1 MYVNPYFQLQTTLD
15 ATSAALAES
24 NAQKMQCD
32 NDLAAQK
39 SMSEQLG
46 EQLGEALMM
55 LKMEKEA
62 REQLSETIQMVQQ
75 ASMKV
80 QEEVQ
85 KLQTENVLL
94 QAQVEK
100 LKKEQGKKIDA
111 TSTIQSL
118 FHGCQACTTLFSL
131 LPESALALAAGCP
144 PMYEKFGTSCYR
156 YVREKAQWKMAQ
168 EQCMKDMGNLVSIE
182 DVQEQIFV
190 TNYLKRHGKFTVLDE
205 ACLTLLLREH
215 GVQHE

>member
-111 TSTIQSL
+111 TSTI
-118 FHGCQACTTLFSL
+118 
-131 LPESALALAAGCP
+131 
-144 PMYEKFGTSCYR
+144 
-156 YVREKAQWKMAQ
+156 
-168 EQCMKDMGNLVSIE
+168 
-182 DVQEQIFV
+182 
-190 TNYLKRHGKFTVLDE
+190 
-205 ACLTLLLREH
+205 
-215 GVQHE
+215 